1 MLQLLLKRRGFTLID
16 QCENGKEAVDCVSA
30 KGNDYYDLIF
40 LDNLMPIM
48 TGPQAAVQ
56 LRSNGC
62 NNPIVGLT
70 GNSLAEDIADF
81 EAAGA
86 DVVIIKP
93 MRVQCLD
100 RIVRYCDLQRTVHG
114 GAGKEKKE
122 GLVMQKRRGRDDDDD
137 DDVYAHTSLKEFI
150 ASCDDHADD

>member
-1 MLQLLLKRRGFTLID
+1 
-16 QCENGKEAVDCVSA
+16 
-30 KGNDYYDLIF
+30 
-40 LDNLMPIM
+40 
-48 TGPQAAVQ
+48 
-56 LRSNGC
+56 
-62 NNPIVGLT
+62 
-70 GNSLAEDIADF
+70 LAEDIADF

-114 GAGKEKKE
+114 GAGEDKKE

-137 DDVYAHTSLKEFI
+137 DAVYAHTSLKEFI
-150 ASCDDHADD
+150 ASYDDHTDD